1 MLEVKNLRK
10 VYKQTNG
17 ELVALDDVSFTFPE
31 TGLVALC
38 GENGCG
44 KTTMLNAI
52 STVDMDYSGD
62 IVLDGV
68 NIKTMV
74 PDYRRNCVSYV
85 FQENEFVDYLNISEN
100 LRLFSEE
107 ESEGEVQDKLDEYS
121 IGEKSAEYG
130 NCLSGG
136 QRQRASLIR
145 GMLKNSRIM
154 LVDEPTSSL
163 NEEMEKTVFL
173 MLKKISEKKL
183 VIFVSHNKS
192 MVQAYADFIITMD
205 KAKVVEICENKSG
218 EIVYTETGADVP
230 DADFKPA
237 LLDVAVVKNI
247 LSKTGE
253 FVIKVKAQQ
262 DKNARNFNEKVD
274 FVHKS
279 AKKISS
285 RLLSRIVAK
294 GIKRNAG
301 LIVGMSL
308 LVSLFVMLLGWLVS
322 LVDYDKPR
330 FIYESLKNNVEGDVV
345 YQHNSY
351 AGNYV
356 PFDLTNVNE
365 MREKYNSD
373 IIVAE
378 YMEYFWE
385 MDYIAEGI
393 YSEVIYGY
401 ALCDEKISL
410 IKGKLSHNNECMI
423 TDYMADGLI
432 ENVDAYDSYEDIL
445 EKGVVI
451 VGHQIEVSGII
462 DTDYERY
469 KDRYYELVNTQEY
482 IDFQQNQMHKYSRL
496 YQTENQFFTENEQL
510 IRLGKSADDFVMF
523 KVDNELIV
531 PEDIIVNSAYA
542 TMNEASEGR
551 ELYLGTSVDH
561 IIKAVI
567 DDGNEAGV
575 IYVSAEVFE
584 ELKTIINESLE
595 YLIIDLKSSEEVA
608 YLLDKNRESISSVS
622 GYINETV
629 RIIDILQDGFVFC
642 CILLIGI
649 IGTLLVVMVFS
660 VLKRDSYLLVMLNM
674 NGYSVGS
681 KNVIVG
687 YKFGIIAFIVAA
699 MGSGFTALG
708 TWLMNTGMSK
718 VCDMQIRIL
727 QLKPSAIIVSIA
739 VGIVL
744 LLIGLIGL
752 NIKARKNIIKLM
764 GELLHMY

>member
-44 KTTMLNAI
+44 KTTLLNAI

-68 NIKTMV
+68 NIKTIKE
-74 PDYRRNCVSYV
+74 DYRRNSVSYV
-85 FQENEFVDYLNISEN
+85 FQENEFVDYLCISEN

-107 ESEGEVQDKLDEYS
+107 ESEDEVSSKLDEYG
-121 IGEKSAEYG
+121 IGEKINEYG

-145 GMLKNSRIM
+145 GMIKNARIM

-163 NEEMEKTVFL
+163 NEEMEKTVFKT
-173 MLKKISEKKL
+173 LKMISETKL
-183 VIFVSHNKS
+183 VIFVSHNRS
-192 MVQAYADFIITMD
+192 MVQAYADYIISMD
-205 KAKVVEICENKSG
+205 KAKVIDFRENKSC
-218 EIVYTETGADVP
+218 EIAYTETGADVSS
-230 DADFKPA
+230 ADFKSV
-237 LLDVAVVKNI
+237 LLDLEQVKKI

-253 FVIKVKAQQ
+253 FVIKVKGQT
-262 DKNARNFNEKVD
+262 DTNVRSVNEKVEH
-274 FVHKS
+274 VKKS
-279 AKKISS
+279 AKKMGSK
-285 RLLSRIVAK
+285 LMSRIVFK

-301 LIVGMSL
+301 LIAGMTL

-330 FIYESLKNNVEGDVV
+330 FIYESLKNNVDGDVV
-345 YQHNSY
+345 YQDSSY
-351 AGNYV
+351 AGKYI

-373 IIVAE
+373 IVVAE
-378 YMEYFWE
+378 YTERFMK
-385 MDYIAEGI
+385 MDSAITEI
-393 YSEVIYGY
+393 YSNIVYGY
-401 ALCDEKISL
+401 ALCNEEISL
-410 IKGKLSHNNECMI
+410 VSGELSHDNQCMI

-432 ENVDAYDSYEDIL
+432 EKADTYGSYEDIL

-451 VGHQIEVSGII
+451 SEQQIDVSGII
-462 DTDYERY
+462 DTDYELY
-469 KDRYYELVNTQEY
+469 KEGYYELINKQKF
-482 IDFQQNQMHKYSRL
+482 IDFEQNQIYKYARL
-496 YQTENQFFTENEQL
+496 YQTEEQFFTENKQL
-510 IRLGKSADDFVMF
+510 IILSENFEDFVMIRIS
-523 KVDNELIV
+523 DELTRS
-531 PEDIIVNSAYA
+531 EDIVVNSAYA
-542 TMNEASEGR
+542 ETNK
-551 ELYLGTSVDH
+551 TSVGDEVY
-561 IIKAVI
+561 IKTSFDPVVKDI
-567 DDGNEAGV
+567 VDDGNEVGV
-575 IYVSAEVFE
+575 IYVTTEVLE
-584 ELKTIINESLE
+584 ELKTFISESLD
-595 YLIIDLKSSEEVA
+595 YLVIDLKTPEEVE
-608 YLLDKNRESISSVS
+608 YLLGYNRESVSSVS

-629 RIIDILQDGFVFC
+629 RVIDILQDGFVFC

-649 IGTLLVVMVFS
+649 IIVLLVVMVCR

-681 KNVIVG
+681 KNAIFG
-687 YKFGIIAFIVAA
+687 LKFGIIGIIAASVGYVFI
-699 MGSGFTALG
+699 ALG
-708 TWLMNTGMSK
+708 TLLMNTGMSK

-744 LLIGLIGL
+744 AFIGLIGL
-752 NIKARKNIIKLM
+752 NIKSRKNIIKLM
-764 GELLHMY
+764 GE

>member
-44 KTTMLNAI
+44 KTTLLNAI

-68 NIKTMV
+68 NIKTIKE
-74 PDYRRNCVSYV
+74 DYRRNSVSYV
-85 FQENEFVDYLNISEN
+85 FQENEFVDYLCISEN

-107 ESEGEVQDKLDEYS
+107 ESEDEVSSKLDEYS
-121 IGEKSAEYG
+121 IGEKINEYG

-145 GMLKNSRIM
+145 GMIKNARIM

-163 NEEMEKTVFL
+163 NEEMEKTVFKT
-173 MLKKISEKKL
+173 LKMISETKL
-183 VIFVSHNKS
+183 VIFVSHNRS
-192 MVQAYADFIITMD
+192 MVQAYADYIISMD
-205 KAKVVEICENKSG
+205 KAKVIDFRENKSC
-218 EIVYTETGADVP
+218 EIAYTETGADVSS
-230 DADFKPA
+230 ADFKLV
-237 LLDVAVVKNI
+237 LLDLEQVKKI

-253 FVIKVKAQQ
+253 FVIKVKGQT
-262 DKNARNFNEKVD
+262 DTNVRSVNEKVEY
-274 FVHKS
+274 VKKS
-279 AKKISS
+279 AKKMGSK
-285 RLLSRIVAK
+285 LMSRIVFK

-301 LIVGMSL
+301 LIAGMTL

-330 FIYESLKNNVEGDVV
+330 FIFESLKNNVKGDVV
-345 YQHNSY
+345 YQDSSY

-373 IIVAE
+373 IIVSE
-378 YMEYFWE
+378 YVEFPWK
-385 MDYIAEGI
+385 MDYVAEGV
-393 YSEVIYGY
+393 YSNIVYGY
-401 ALCDEKISL
+401 ALCDEQISL
-410 IKGKLSHNNECMI
+410 IKGELSHNNECMI

-432 ENVDAYDSYEDIL
+432 EKADTYGSYEDIL
-445 EKGVVI
+445 KKGVVI
-451 VGHQIEVSGII
+451 SEHQIDVSGII

-469 KDRYYELVNTQEY
+469 KEEYYELVNTQEY
-482 IDFQQNQMHKYSRL
+482 IDFGQNQIYKYARL
-496 YQTENQFFTENEQL
+496 YQTEEQFFTENKQL
-510 IRLGKSADDFVMF
+510 IILSENFEDFVMIRIS
-523 KVDNELIV
+523 DELTRS
-531 PEDIIVNSAYA
+531 EDIIVNSAYA
-542 TMNEASEGR
+542 ETNK
-551 ELYLGTSVDH
+551 TSVGGEVY
-561 IIKAVI
+561 IKTSFNHVVKDI
-567 DDGNEAGV
+567 VDDGNEAGV
-575 IYVSAEVFE
+575 IYVTTEVLE
-584 ELKTIINESLE
+584 ELKTIISEALD
-595 YLIIDLKSSEEVA
+595 YLVIDLKTPEEVE
-608 YLLDKNRESISSVS
+608 YLLDYNRESVSSVS

-629 RIIDILQDGFVFC
+629 RVIDILQDGFVFC

-649 IGTLLVVMVFS
+649 IIVLLVVMVCR

-674 NGYSVGS
+674 NGYSAGS
-681 KNVIVG
+681 KNAIFG
-687 YKFGIIAFIVAA
+687 LKFGIIGIIAASVGYVFI
-699 MGSGFTALG
+699 ALG
-708 TWLMNTGMSK
+708 TLLMNTGMSK

-727 QLKPSAIIVSIA
+727 QLKSSAIIVSIA

-752 NIKARKNIIKLM
+752 NIKSRKNIIKLM
-764 GELLHMY
+764 GE